1 MKVSIL
7 TGGKDPHYA
16 LGLLSGLKS
25 HTIDIE
31 FIGNDEMQDADVV
44 RSKNVVYY
52 NLRGDQSASVPLKEK
67 IFRVLK
73 YYYRL
78 ITYSI
83 KTDSQLFHILWLNK
97 FIFFDS
103 TLLNLFYKMLG
114 KKLVFTAHNINI
126 KERDG
131 DNTWMNWLSLKFMYK
146 IVDHIFV
153 HTEKMK
159 NQLMKDFNIK
169 EDKVTVIPFGINN
182 IIPKSELTRI
192 QARKKLHLGD
202 REKIILFFGNIAPYK
217 GLEYLLMA
225 SVHLKEKLDDFK
237 LMIVGRIKNCEEY
250 WDNIQEIVHKNKLNY
265 YIIEKIEYVPDEE
278 VEVYFKSADLLILP
292 YKYIFQSGVI
302 CLSYNFGLPVIAS
315 DVGSLREEIV
325 EGKTGFI
332 CQPEDP
338 EDLAKKIELYFQS
351 NLYKNLAENRGRIIK
366 YATDK
371 YSWGKVGEITYDVYK
386 NLLNSANNN

>member
-16 LGLLSGLKS
+16 LGLLSGIKS

-31 FIGNDEMQDADVV
+31 FIGNDEMQDSDVV

-52 NLRGDQSASVPLKEK
+52 NLRGDQRINVSLTEK
-67 IFRVLK
+67 IIRVLK
-73 YYYRL
+73 YYYKL
-78 ITYSI
+78 IAYSI

-97 FIFFDS
+97 FIYLDS
-103 TLLNLFYKMLG
+103 TLLNIIYKIFG
-114 KKLVFTAHNINI
+114 KKLVFTVHNVNI

-131 DNTWMNWLSLKFMYK
+131 DNTLLNRLSLRFLYN

-159 NQLMKDFNIK
+159 NQLIEDFNVK
-169 EDKVTVIPFGINN
+169 QDKVTVIPFGINN
-182 IIPKSELTRI
+182 IMPKSDLTKM
-192 QARKKLHLGD
+192 QARKKLHLRD
-202 REKIILFFGNIAPYK
+202 KEKIILFFGNIAPYK

-225 SVHLKEKLDDFK
+225 IVHVKEKHDDFK
-237 LMIVGRIKNCEEY
+237 LVIVGRIKNCEEY
-250 WDNIQEIVHKNKLNY
+250 WDNIQGIINKNKLND

-302 CLSYNFGLPVIAS
+302 FLSYNFGLPVIAS
-315 DVGSLREEIV
+315 DVGSLREEVV

-332 CQPEDP
+332 CQPENP
-338 EDLAKKIELYFQS
+338 EDLAKKIELYFKS
-351 NLYKNLAENRGRIIK
+351 DLYKKLEENRDRIIE
-366 YATDK
+366 YANER
-371 YSWGKVGEITYDVYK
+371 YSWEKVGEITNGVYK
-386 NLLNSANNN
+386 NLLNIV